1 MEYEKKLQFW
11 RAPAPTTVF
20 ALAALITVLVVAAP
34 LLDALPAYPVDWR
47 IIETRALRHLD
58 QPYARGWAFNPP
70 WTFALLAVF
79 LPLPYSAG
87 AVRLVTVVVLFSL
100 ASSEWQKRR
109 EGGRLPIL
117 SLLLLLTS
125 APAIYLIINANI
137 DFLPALG
144 LLAAAH
150 LSPAWALP
158 LLLTKPHTGALA
170 AVAWLRK
177 AWDTG
182 RWRGVVRFAAPTVLV
197 LVLSFVVWGWWP
209 GDLWRSMHENHL
221 VGSWWNVS
229 LFPWGIPLGLY
240 LLWRTWRNEDELA
253 GLAATLALSP
263 YFAMYS
269 LATLLALWIPRQRNI
284 WLVVA
289 AWALSW
295 LLWFGHIMF
304 LLNVG

>member
-11 RAPAPTTVF
+11 RVPAPTTVL
-20 ALAALITVLVVAAP
+20 ALAALITVLVVAVP
-34 LLDALPAYPVDWR
+34 LLDALPAYPIDWR

-58 QPYARGWAFNPP
+58 QPYARGWTFNPP

-87 AVRLVTVVVLFSL
+87 AVRLVSVVVLFSL

-109 EGGRLPIL
+109 EQGRLPIL

-125 APAIYLIINANI
+125 APAITLFFNANI

-158 LLLTKPHTGALA
+158 LLLTKPQSGALA

-209 GDLWRSMHENHL
+209 GDLWRIMRENHIL
-221 VGSWWNVS
+221 GVGWNVS
-229 LFPWGIPLGLY
+229 IFPWGIPLGLY
-240 LLWRTWRNEDELA
+240 LLWRTWRNGDELA
-253 GLAATLALSP
+253 GVAATLAMSP
-263 YFAMYS
+263 YLGIHS

-284 WLVVA
+284 WLVLAV
-289 AWALSW
+289 WVV
-295 LLWFGHIMF
+295 LWVFYFMYPEIAR
-304 LLNVG
+304 